1 MVGLVERIKKVMF
14 QNSAFIKL
22 QSFKM
27 SNVDYESYT
36 IVKNKK
42 EYFMLVSRDSLMLGI
57 GANKTLTIVW
67 ERTPEETILRF
78 VEEFEREIING

>member
-1 MVGLVERIKKVMF
+1 MF

-36 IVKNKK
+36 ITKNKK